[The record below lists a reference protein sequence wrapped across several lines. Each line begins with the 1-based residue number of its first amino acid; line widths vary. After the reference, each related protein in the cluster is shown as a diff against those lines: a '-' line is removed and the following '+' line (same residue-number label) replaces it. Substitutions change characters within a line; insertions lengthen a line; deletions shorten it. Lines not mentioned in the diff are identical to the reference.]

1 VELDSLVERAQLT
14 ALLIERI
21 AAGGLEGSAT

>member
-1 VELDSLVERAQLT
+1 VERPQLT